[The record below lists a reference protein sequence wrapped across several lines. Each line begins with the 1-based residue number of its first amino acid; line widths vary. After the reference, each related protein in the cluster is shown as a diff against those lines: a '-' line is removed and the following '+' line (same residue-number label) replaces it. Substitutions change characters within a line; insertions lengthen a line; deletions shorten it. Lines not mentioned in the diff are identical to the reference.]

1 MISQFIVHYL
11 WDFIIVIS
19 VISCFAVALK
29 VWFRFPDR
37 TVDDVVDFLVPI
49 DFERVESLLDP
60 AFEWDLRRNLSSEEF
75 RKIQRKRIHLYIE
88 FLQRMTHNATIL
100 IQLGNREAEG
110 RNAETV
116 QLAEELQRQSV
127 KVRVYTMAATMKL
140 RLWLFLRVDA
150 WHILPAPSLCDLRE
164 VYGIQGLESYYA
176 LRNSASVLFMRVGPA
191 KLDGL
196 LERI

>member
-1 MISQFIVHYL
+1 MIVQFIVHYL
-11 WDFIIVIS
+11 WNFIIAIG
-19 VISCFAVALK
+19 VISCLAVALK

-60 AFEWDLRRNLSSEEF
+60 AFEWNLKTCLTAAEF
-75 RKIQRKRIHLYIE
+75 RKVQRKRIHLYIE

-110 RNAETV
+110 RDAETV
-116 QLAEELQRQSV
+116 KLAEELQRQSV
-127 KVRVYTMAATMKL
+127 KVRVYTIAATLKL
-140 RLWLFLRVDA
+140 RLWLFLRVDV

-164 VYGIQGLESYYA
+164 VYGIHGLE
-176 LRNSASVLFMRVGPA
+176 
-191 KLDGL
+191 
-196 LERI
+196 